1 MFRSLRVRIA
11 QGRQYIGDL
20 RAASPANFRGLPVI
34 GAAPCAS
41 ACHAC
46 ADACPTHAFTSLEPL
61 EIDLGRC
68 IQCGDCA
75 PVCPEQKLTFSTGC
89 HTAAVRREDLLISAA
104 RPTPPP
110 IAVSAALKK
119 QFGRS
124 LRLRSVSAGG
134 CNGCEAE
141 LNAVGNVNFDLGRYG
156 IEFVAS
162 PRHADGL
169 VLSGPITHNM
179 AEPLQLCFDAQPR
192 PRFVLAFGACAISG
206 GLFAQ
211 APQVERLFLEHNVPV
226 LYVPG
231 CPPHPLTLVVALMD
245 VLGIA
250 VGTP

>member
-1 MFRSLRVRIA
+1 MFRSLRVRFA

-34 GAAPCAS
+34 GAEACADG
-41 ACHAC
+41 CHAC
-46 ADACPTHAFTSLEPL
+46 ADACPTAAFTSLDPVQ
-61 EIDLGRC
+61 IDLGRC
-68 IQCGDCA
+68 ILCGDCE
-75 PVCPEQKLTFSTGC
+75 PVCPEKKLTFSNAC
-89 HTAAVRREDLLISAA
+89 HTAAVQREDLLISHA
-104 RPTPPP
+104 RPAPPP
-110 IAVSAALKK
+110 IAVSNALHA

-169 VLSGPITHNM
+169 VLSGPITRNM
-179 AEPLQLCFDAQPR
+179 AEPLQLCFDAMPQ
-192 PRFVLAFGACAISG
+192 PRFVLAFGACGISG
-206 GLFAQ
+206 GLFADS
-211 APQVERLFLEHNVPV
+211 PQTERLFLSRQVPI

-231 CPPHPLTLVVALMD
+231 CPPHPLTLVNGLLD
-245 VLGIA
+245 LLGIA
-250 VGTP
+250 VP